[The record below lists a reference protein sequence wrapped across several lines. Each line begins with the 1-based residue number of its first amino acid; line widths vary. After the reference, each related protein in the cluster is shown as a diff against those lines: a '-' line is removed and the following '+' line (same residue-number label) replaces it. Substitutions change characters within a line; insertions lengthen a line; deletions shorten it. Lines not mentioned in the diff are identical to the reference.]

1 MPCSFAASGESTTN
15 ISPLDVIEDP
25 CSVYTADKILMSVDF
40 SASLAPNSPSTSPE
54 WSVKSTPFRTR
65 FAPKDF
71 VIPVSWRAI
80 GFSGDWDIPVT
91 PLCIALFE
99 TGLTVPAHHGRKDK
113 EEPPGT
119 TLETDGRNPRHRG
132 PIGQAQLPHVCS

>member
-15 ISPLDVIEDP
+15 ISPLDVIEP
-25 CSVYTADKILMSVDF
+25 PYSVYTPDKILMSVDF
-40 SASLAPNSPSTSPE
+40 PAPLAPNSPSTSPE

-80 GFSGDWDIPVT
+80 GVSGDWDIPVT
-91 PLCIALFE
+91 PLCVDPFGTRL
-99 TGLTVPAHHGRKDK
+99 TGSDHHDRKD
-113 EEPPGT
+113 
-119 TLETDGRNPRHRG
+119 
-132 PIGQAQLPHVCS
+132 